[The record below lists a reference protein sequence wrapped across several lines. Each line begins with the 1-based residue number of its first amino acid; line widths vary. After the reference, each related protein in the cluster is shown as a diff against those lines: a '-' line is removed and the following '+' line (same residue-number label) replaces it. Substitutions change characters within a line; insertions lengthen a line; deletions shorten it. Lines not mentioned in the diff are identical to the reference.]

1 MRRRHPEIDPQ
12 LLSETDEQRQLRLV
26 LRDLYAEA
34 SGVEE
39 VRRHLATPH
48 GYDEALW
55 ARLAG
60 EIGVHGL
67 AIPEEYGGSG
77 FTFAELAVVLE
88 ESGRALYCAPLLP
101 TVVLAANALLLS
113 GDRAACERYLPRIAD
128 GTLTATVAGFGP
140 DGPGRPGGSDQSR
153 EPAVTAEQGGDG
165 WVLRGRADFV
175 LDGAGADLLL
185 VRAGTPA
192 GPRIFACEPAPDTCR
207 RTPRRV
213 LDETRRQ
220 ALVEF
225 EGAPAAA
232 VGTAEEVEG
241 TVSATLDTGRAAL
254 AAEQVGGS
262 GHALDATVAFVAQR
276 HQFGRP
282 IGSFQAV
289 KHRLADVLV
298 ALEAARSGSAYA
310 TACAAIASPRLP
322 VAACAAAVVCSETFR
337 LATAEYVQL
346 HGGIGFTWEHPAQ
359 LYVRRARGAEVL
371 FGTADQHRSR
381 LAGLV
386 GLAGRPAA

>member
-1 MRRRHPEIDPQ
+1 MHPRHPEIDPQ
-12 LLSETDEQRQLRLV
+12 LLSETDEQRQLRTV
-26 LRDLYAEA
+26 LRDLYTEA

-39 VRRHLATPH
+39 VCKHLATPR
-48 GYDEALW
+48 GYDAALW

-77 FTFAELAVVLE
+77 FTFAELAVALE
-88 ESGRALYCAPLLP
+88 EAGRALYCAPLLP
-101 TVVLAANALLLS
+101 TVVLAAHALLFS

-140 DGPGRPGGSDQSR
+140 DAPGGPGGPG
-153 EPAVTAEQGGDG
+153 VTAEQGGNG

-175 LDGAGADLLL
+175 LDGACADLLL

-192 GPRIFACEPAPDTCR
+192 GPRLFACEPAPGTCR

-225 EGAPAAA
+225 EGAPGTA
-232 VGTAEEVEG
+232 VGTAEEAEG
-241 TVSATLDTGRAAL
+241 TVSATLDIGRAAL

-262 GHALDATVAFVAQR
+262 GYALEATVAFVVQR

-310 TACAAIASPRLP
+310 TACAAIASPQLP

-346 HGGIGFTWEHPAQ
+346 HGGIGFTWEHPAH

-371 FGTADQHRSR
+371 FGTADQHRTR

-386 GLAGRPAA
+386 GLTIRPAA